1 MDGGS
6 KSGNGNNTRYT
17 PSSSNRRNP
26 YAVLNLS
33 QSSLNKISDESIRD
47 SYKRLSRLLHPDKR
61 PPGKER
67 DDAQE
72 LFIELQH
79 ACKFMYLMYM
89 IYAKLMHIYTNLIIF
104 QPYPVYAYD
113 MNNSNPHVF
122 SYPIYMIPIR

>member
-1 MDGGS
+1 MDGGN
-6 KSGNGNNTRYT
+6 KSGNGSNERY
-17 PSSSNRRNP
+17 SSYRRSP

-33 QSSLNKISDESIRD
+33 QNSLNKISNESIRD

-79 ACKFMYLMYM
+79 ACKFMY
-89 IYAKLMHIYTNLIIF
+89 TN
-104 QPYPVYAYD
+104 A
-113 MNNSNPHVF
+113 
-122 SYPIYMIPIR
+122 

>member
-6 KSGNGNNTRYT
+6 KSGNGSDNNTRYSV
-17 PSSSNRRNP
+17 SSSNRRTP

-33 QSSLNKISDESIRD
+33 QRSSLNKISDESIRD

-67 DDAQE
+67 EDAQE

-79 ACKFMYLMYM
+79 ACKFMY
-89 IYAKLMHIYTNLIIF
+89 TN
-104 QPYPVYAYD
+104 A
-113 MNNSNPHVF
+113 
-122 SYPIYMIPIR
+122 